1 MNFLKRQALFSQ
13 QPSEVSKTQRMKFIA
28 MKTDDGRIKGKI
40 ASYHRL
46 LHVSRQGFYK
56 YLNSKDRPWMYQALV
71 DTVMIILEEDE
82 YNDTYCRIRM
92 LQALLIKHL
101 KVFTSPVNEWAT
113 GLWTELA

>member
-1 MNFLKRQALFSQ
+1 
-13 QPSEVSKTQRMKFIA
+13 
-28 MKTDDGRIKGKI
+28 
-40 ASYHRL
+40 
-46 LHVSRQGFYK
+46 
-56 YLNSKDRPWMYQALV
+56 MYQALV